1 MSFDWS
7 PFVHPLTLRW
17 CQSSK
22 LQCPVGSRSH
32 YSDLFS
38 QSVSFDGRTE
48 ATNAQSYFRNVCVTG
63 GRPVVDCWWCLC
75 SQWYFVFSQSWL
87 HVLFHSLPAVSRSLF
102 SLIECFLF
110 FRFGV
115 LDIHFLKACL
125 CYGRF
130 FFLHPSWQVVLLY
143 VVFYADF
150 IIFSDLEC
158 AALGFSDFQRFHLE
172 VSCCSDELSLAC
184 HLPFFF

>member
-1 MSFDWS
+1 MALSLSLLVSFRLKSILTTVRIGMSFDWS

-75 SQWYFVFSQSWL
+75 SQWYFVFS
-87 HVLFHSLPAVSRSLF
+87 
-102 SLIECFLF
+102 
-110 FRFGV
+110 
-115 LDIHFLKACL
+115 
-125 CYGRF
+125 
-130 FFLHPSWQVVLLY
+130 
-143 VVFYADF
+143 
-150 IIFSDLEC
+150 
-158 AALGFSDFQRFHLE
+158 
-172 VSCCSDELSLAC
+172 
-184 HLPFFF
+184 